1 VYYKDGDKYAD
12 DEEKI
17 NDNYILLMR
26 KDLNLLMKKKMN
38 ELLA

>member
-1 VYYKDGDKYAD
+1 VHYKSGDKYAD
-12 DEEKI
+12 YEEKI
-17 NDNYILLMR
+17 NDNYILPMR

>member
-1 VYYKDGDKYAD
+1 VYYKDGDKYTD

-17 NDNYILLMR
+17 NDNYILPMR